1 MGEHR
6 VVMDPTILNRLGEN
20 MRNIG
25 DAWQHDVDN
34 LHEANGRIES
44 LTRELNAATDRAS
57 DRQADLVAERTETRR
72 LVERNAFL
80 EAQCQRLFDLSRGA
94 QDGLAEIADQAVQ
107 VARDAPPARPPVR
120 TDGTTAVRP
129 VPPPP
134 PPSPPPSPPLA
145 MRGSTRTLQD
155 VRRSDNGLK
164 SQEPEDD
171 GTGLPQESPSFLR
184 LPLNEFSRRA
194 AE

>member
-1 MGEHR
+1 MAEHR

-34 LHEANGRIES
+34 LHEAIGRIES

-57 DRQADLVAERTETRR
+57 DRQADLMAERAETRR

-107 VARDAPPARPPVR
+107 VARDAPSREPVR
-120 TDGTTAVRP
+120 VDGTTAARP
-129 VPPPP
+129 VPAPPP
-134 PPSPPPSPPLA
+134 QVQPA
-145 MRGSTRTLQD
+145 RGSTRTLQD
-155 VRRSDNGLK
+155 VRRPGDGLK

-171 GTGLPQESPSFLR
+171 GTGLPQDPPAFLR
-184 LPLNEFSRRA
+184 TGLPINEFSRRA

>member
-1 MGEHR
+1 MAEHR

-34 LHEANGRIES
+34 LHEAIGRIES

-57 DRQADLVAERTETRR
+57 DRQADLVAERAETRR

-120 TDGTTAVRP
+120 TDGTTTVRP

-134 PPSPPPSPPLA
+134 PPSPPSA
-145 MRGSTRTLQD
+145 TRGSTRTLQD
-155 VRRSDNGLK
+155 VRRSDDGLK
-164 SQEPEDD
+164 LHEPEDD
-171 GTGLPQESPSFLR
+171 GTGLPQDPPAFLR
-184 LPLNEFSRRA
+184 TSIPINEFTRRA